1 MANNYLT
8 LNSISCGYGKSFNLN
23 DISLSVARGAFA
35 GIIGPNGSGKTTLF
49 KGISGILPIKKG
61 SISLS
66 GVPLENLKLREKA
79 RKMAV
84 VSQFPEGTDI
94 TVQDY
99 VLLGRLPHRHAFNFL
114 ESARDKVLARKYMR
128 LTGIYH
134 YREKQM
140 SQLSGGEQQ
149 LAAIAQALTQEP
161 ELLLLDEPT
170 SHLDINHQMQILNL
184 VQSLNKELNLT
195 VLMIIHDLNLAAEYC
210 DQLILINN
218 GQIYTQGTP
227 AQVLTFQ
234 NIEAVYNAV
243 VIAQTNPLSG
253 KPVIFPVSEKI
264 LKTHSTNINTH
275 HKTMTCN
282 ILINQSNNNYKQ

>member
-1 MANNYLT
+1 MANNYLA
-8 LNSISCGYGKSFNLN
+8 LNLISCGYGKSFNLN

-61 SISLS
+61 SICLS
-66 GVPLENLKLREKA
+66 GVPLESMKLREKA

-84 VSQFPEGTDI
+84 VSQFPEGADM

-170 SHLDINHQMQILNL
+170 SHLDINHQMQMLDLI
-184 VQSLNKELNLT
+184 QSLNKELNLT

-210 DQLILINN
+210 DQLILIND
-218 GQIYTQGTP
+218 GKIYTQGTP
-227 AQVLTFQ
+227 AEVLTFQ

-253 KPVIFPVSEKI
+253 KPVIFPVSGNI
-264 LKTHSTNINTH
+264 LKTHRTDINNH
-275 HKTMTCN
+275 HKTVTDN
-282 ILINQSNNNYKQ
+282 RLFNQSNNNHKQ